1 MSRKRKR
8 SSPDGRYSLTGRRH
22 RRAGSMWEPMPVR
35 AGVGRRQ
42 GQEGCNGVTARGVEA
57 A

>member
-22 RRAGSMWEPMPVR
+22 GRAGSMWEPMPVR